1 MNTSNINSPFDNLS
15 NESPSMKTTKQ
26 ISIRQRVDFFF

>member
-1 MNTSNINSPFDNLS
+1 MNTSKINSPFDNLS